1 MSYRIV
7 ALDGGGIRGLV
18 TLGWLERLSDRYPG
32 WILIADV
39 LAGTSTGG
47 ILRLALAAGISIG
60 DLRDL
65 YLKRGPVIFGDSL
78 WDDIKDVGNWN
89 GAEYSAEPLKG
100 VLQDVFGD
108 RTLGDLKQRVVVPV
122 FDLDNG
128 SADPQQRQ
136 WKPKIIHNFQGP
148 DNDSDWPCWKAAL
161 YTSLAPTFFPAMDG
175 YIDGGVFANS
185 PGMIALGQTQ
195 DTRNTEKAPA
205 LNEIRLLALGTG
217 RSLNRIEEANPDWG
231 IRQWAR
237 PLLQLMFQ
245 ADMDTADYQLKQFL
259 RERYHR
265 IDVVFPEGTRISMDA
280 VGQMDELEAFS
291 RSASLGGRPRLD
303 GAALALTRGSEMIMF
318 SADPA
323 GEVAEWSNALVC

>member
-32 WILIADV
+32 WISIADV

-47 ILRLALAAGISIG
+47 ILSLALAAGISIG

-136 WKPKIIHNFQGP
+136 WKPKIIHNFPGP

-161 YTSLAPTFFPAMDG
+161 YTSLAPTFFRRWTATLMAVCLP
-175 YIDGGVFANS
+175 
-185 PGMIALGQTQ
+185 T
-195 DTRNTEKAPA
+195 APA
-205 LNEIRLLALGTG
+205 
-217 RSLNRIEEANPDWG
+217 
-231 IRQWAR
+231 
-237 PLLQLMFQ
+237 
-245 ADMDTADYQLKQFL
+245 
-259 RERYHR
+259 
-265 IDVVFPEGTRISMDA
+265 
-280 VGQMDELEAFS
+280 
-291 RSASLGGRPRLD
+291 
-303 GAALALTRGSEMIMF
+303 
-318 SADPA
+318 
-323 GEVAEWSNALVC
+323 